1 MTVVLVRFRRWYPL
15 VLLSLCLATVY
26 WGWRVEVV
34 LLVVAGYFVLGVR
47 ERWAPEFLAGLLAA
61 SAYWYGGWPWGVV
74 GLLAAAFLAWGMRR
88 WQAEPSLAPAENR
101 RG

>member
-26 WGWRVEVV
+26 WGWRAEVI
-34 LLVVAGYFVLGVR
+34 LLTVAGYFVLGVR
-47 ERWAPEFLAGLLAA
+47 ERWAPELLAGLLAA
-61 SAYWYGGWPWGVV
+61 GAYWYGGWPWGIA
-74 GLLAAAFLAWGMRR
+74 GLLAAVLLAWGMRR
-88 WQAEPSLAPAENR
+88 WQTEPALSPAENG